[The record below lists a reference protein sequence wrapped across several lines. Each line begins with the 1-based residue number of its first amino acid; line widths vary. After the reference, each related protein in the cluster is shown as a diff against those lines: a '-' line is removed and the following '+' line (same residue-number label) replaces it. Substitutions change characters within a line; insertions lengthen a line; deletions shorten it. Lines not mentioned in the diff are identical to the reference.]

1 MKKINWIASYPK
13 SGNTWVRA
21 IIYLAIHGNVDLN
34 KLGKLVPSF
43 SHPVDLVLKQKN
55 RKLKVE
61 KISEIWDDA
70 QLLSA
75 KKALTGGVLIKTH
88 NACGEYHGRVFPS
101 AKYTNRAVYIV
112 RNPGDVAVSYA
123 NHYQQDLDFSVKRL
137 LSDDNFIT
145 SNNSENYFE
154 FLSSWNIH
162 VQSWMSQKF
171 PVHLVRYE
179 DLKQRPHESVRE
191 MLRFL
196 GIRPVINIEK
206 IIELSTFKRFHDVE
220 IKSGF
225 KEAVNRQQF
234 FKTGEIGMHQEPQ
247 SSINQKF
254 AHRFPKLMATLNYR

>member
-1 MKKINWIASYPK
+1 MKKITWIASYPK
-13 SGNTWVRA
+13 SGNTWIRG
-21 IIYLAIHGNVDLN
+21 IIYLAIYGNVDLN
-34 KLGKLVPSF
+34 KLGHLVPSF

-55 RKLKVE
+55 RKLNAKN
-61 KISEIWDDA
+61 ISEIWDEA

-88 NACGEYHGRVFPS
+88 NACGEYHGRMFPL
-101 AKYTNRAVYIV
+101 AKYSKRAVYIV

-123 NHYQQDLDFSVKRL
+123 THFQQDLDCSVERL
-137 LSDDNFIT
+137 LSDNNFIT
-145 SNNSENYFE
+145 SNNSKNYFE

-179 DLKQRPHESVRE
+179 DLKQRPHGTVRK

-206 IIELSTFKRFHDVE
+206 IIELSTFERFHSLE
-220 IKSGF
+220 LKSGF
-225 KEAVNRQQF
+225 KEAVNKQQF

-254 AHRFPKLMATLNYR
+254 AHKFPELMATLKYR